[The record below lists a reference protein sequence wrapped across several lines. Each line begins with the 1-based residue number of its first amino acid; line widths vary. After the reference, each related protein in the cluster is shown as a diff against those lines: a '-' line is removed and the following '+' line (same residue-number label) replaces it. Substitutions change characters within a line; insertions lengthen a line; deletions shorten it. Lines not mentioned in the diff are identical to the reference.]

1 MSRRLATASFI
12 LIALGASAFLRGE
25 TLLIAAGGFVGA
37 WDTEIEM
44 ANVLADPVD
53 VTLSITGMPLGLPC
67 PPNCTS
73 QTLTLPGHGTQT
85 VLASTFLGSVYAGPQ
100 MIRVDTQNGIAAP
113 SVHARSISAGSQTQ
127 FAELPVVRLA
137 TIEALDT
144 SVLVFPGAS
153 RTEGVYSNLILEGI
167 GGTFTGG
174 SVVTVEAF
182 DSSGQSLASQTFA
195 ITGESTFQATTIVD
209 VLARLGVSDLQDG
222 QIRVTR
228 VTGTGSLWGVLTNVL
243 ESGAL
248 KVKLGA
254 NP

>member
-1 MSRRLATASFI
+1 MRPRPLLLI
-12 LIALGASAFLRGE
+12 LIALGGSAALRGE

-44 ANVLADPVD
+44 ANVLGDPVD
-53 VTLSITGMPLGLPC
+53 VTLSITGIPSGLPC

-73 QTLTLPGHGTQT
+73 QTLTLPGHGTQR
-85 VLASTFLGSVYAGPQ
+85 VLASAFLGSVYAGPQ
-100 MIRVDTQNGIAAP
+100 MIRVDTPDGVAAP
-113 SVHARSISAGSQTQ
+113 SVHARSLSNSSETQ
-127 FAELPVVRLA
+127 FAELPVVRLS

-144 SVLVFPGAS
+144 SVLVFPGATRQS
-153 RTEGVYSNLILEGI
+153 GVYSNLILEGI
-167 GGTFTGG
+167 GGSFTGG
-174 SVVTVEAF
+174 SLVTVEAF
-182 DSSGQSLASQTFA
+182 DSSGQSLASQTFT

-209 VLARLGVSDLQDG
+209 VLARLGISELEDG

-243 ESGAL
+243 ASGAL